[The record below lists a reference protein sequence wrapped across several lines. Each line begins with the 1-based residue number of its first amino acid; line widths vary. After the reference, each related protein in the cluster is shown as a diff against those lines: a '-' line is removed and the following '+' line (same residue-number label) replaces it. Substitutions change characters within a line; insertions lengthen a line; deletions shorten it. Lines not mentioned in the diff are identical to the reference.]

1 MPESSLNLHRDR
13 IDHIDKAIL
22 DLLKER
28 NEVVKDVLVTKIA
41 HKLPIFVAGREDR
54 KIQSF
59 REEAVRRNLDADWA
73 EDFLR
78 MIMSASRASQSTA
91 EFPMST
97 LHPKSILF
105 VGGGGGMGTLF
116 AKYARSSGHDVRI
129 LDRDDWGRVESLC
142 ADAHAVII
150 TVPIH
155 DTIPVIQR
163 IAPFL
168 PPTAL
173 LADFTS
179 NKSDILATMLAS
191 HEGPV
196 LGLHPMHGPD
206 VHNLSKQL
214 MMVCPGRDDAAGEWL
229 LNQFQLWGMRLVT
242 VDPDAHDRAMHI
254 IQGLRHFIALLHG
267 SYLKNNDLKPS
278 DILNFS
284 SPIYRAELMMTGRI
298 FAQDAALY
306 ADIVFANEERRHV
319 LMEFLDHHSK
329 LAEMVRANDRE
340 AFIKEFEAI
349 TSFFGDFAEVA
360 LHESGYL
367 IHRLADRFA

>member
-1 MPESSLNLHRDR
+1 MPESSLNPHRYR

-28 NEVVKDVLVTKIA
+28 NEVVKEVLITKIA
-41 HKLPIFVAGREDR
+41 HKLPIFVAGREER

-97 LHPKSILF
+97 LLPKTIVF

-116 AKYARSSGHDVRI
+116 ASYARSSGHVVRI
-129 LDRDDWGRVESLC
+129 LDRDDWSQVDTLC
-142 ADAHAVII
+142 SGADAVVI

-155 DTIPVIQR
+155 DTIPVIRR
-163 IAPFL
+163 IAPHL
-168 PPTAL
+168 PPSAL

-179 NKSDILATMLAS
+179 NKSDVLDAMMEA
-191 HEGPV
+191 HPGPV
-196 LGLHPMHGPD
+196 VGLHPMHGPD

-214 MMVCPGRDDAAGEWL
+214 MMVCPGRDADAGQWL

-242 VDPDAHDRAMHI
+242 ADPTAHDRAMHV

-306 ADIVFANEERRHV
+306 ADIVFSNEERRAM
-319 LMEFLDHHSK
+319 LMDFLDHHSK
-329 LAEMVRANDRE
+329 LADMVRAGDRE
-340 AFIKEFEAI
+340 AFIAEFQAI
-349 TSFFGDFAEVA
+349 TAFFGDFAETA
-360 LHESGYL
+360 LNESGYL

>member
-1 MPESSLNLHRDR
+1 MPESSLKPHRDR

-28 NEVVKDVLVTKIA
+28 NEVVKEVLVTKIA

-59 REEAVRRNLDADWA
+59 REEAVRRDLDADWA

-97 LHPKSILF
+97 LHPKTIVF

-116 AKYARSSGHDVRI
+116 ARHARSSGHVVRI
-129 LDRDDWGRVESLC
+129 LDRDDWSQAETLC
-142 ADAHAVII
+142 AGAHAVVI

-155 DTIPVIQR
+155 DTIPVIRR

-168 PPTAL
+168 PEDAL

-179 NKSDILATMLAS
+179 NKSDILAAMLES
-191 HEGPV
+191 HPGPV
-196 LGLHPMHGPD
+196 VGLHPMHGPD

-214 MMVCPGRDDAAGEWL
+214 MMVCPGRDEDAGQWL

-242 VDPDAHDRAMHI
+242 VDPTASRRARPRHAHHPRIATFHRAPSWLVSQSERPQAGRHPQLFLAHLSRRAHDDRAD
-254 IQGLRHFIALLHG
+254 LR
-267 SYLKNNDLKPS
+267 SRRRS
-278 DILNFS
+278 VRR
-284 SPIYRAELMMTGRI
+284 YRLR
-298 FAQDAALY
+298 Q
-306 ADIVFANEERRHV
+306 
-319 LMEFLDHHSK
+319 
-329 LAEMVRANDRE
+329 
-340 AFIKEFEAI
+340 
-349 TSFFGDFAEVA
+349 
-360 LHESGYL
+360 
-367 IHRLADRFA
+367 